1 MNFQGGYDEIQK
13 NKNIFRSSFSYN
25 CEWIF
30 VMTRGIK
37 EGKKLEIN
45 SVDISKLENGT
56 YIGKYSKDR
65 WISEVEVIVRGKK
78 IENIKT
84 LSQPLTP
91 DVGDEL
97 SKRIIEKQNVNV
109 DVISG
114 ATVSSKAYLKSVEN
128 ALNK

>member
-1 MNFQGGYDEIQK
+1 MKFK
-13 NKNIFRSSFSYN
+13 KTKIFLGVLLVIIVIGF
-25 CEWIF
+25 F

-45 SVDISKLENGT
+45 SVDISKLEDGT

-65 WISEVEVIVRGKK
+65 WISEVEVSVRGKK

>member
-1 MNFQGGYDEIQK
+1 MKFK
-13 NKNIFRSSFSYN
+13 KTKIFLGVLLVIIVSGF
-25 CEWIF
+25 F

-65 WISEVEVIVRGKK
+65 WISEVEVSVRGKK

>member
-1 MNFQGGYDEIQK
+1 MKFK
-13 NKNIFRSSFSYN
+13 KTKIFLGVLLVIIVSGLFA
-25 CEWIF
+25 
-30 VMTRGIK
+30 MTRGIK

-65 WISEVEVIVRGKK
+65 WISEVEVSVRGKK

-128 ALNK
+128 ALNKIGGN

>member
-1 MNFQGGYDEIQK
+1 MKFK
-13 NKNIFRSSFSYN
+13 KTKIFLGVLLVIIVIGF
-25 CEWIF
+25 F

-65 WISEVEVIVRGKK
+65 WISEVEVSVRGKK

-128 ALNK
+128 ALNKIGGN

>member
-1 MNFQGGYDEIQK
+1 MKFK
-13 NKNIFRSSFSYN
+13 KTKIFLGVLLVIIVIGF
-25 CEWIF
+25 F

-45 SVDISKLENGT
+45 SVDISKLENGI

-65 WISEVEVIVRGKK
+65 WISEVEVSVRGKK

-128 ALNK
+128 ALNKIGGN